1 MDSLPNKNAFEIHF
15 ISEDENFALQQSR
28 NLKNWIEDD
37 DELGLVKV
45 KQDRKQLAEDDAGGG
60 LLAILQVVAGAAL
73 EPIAK
78 TIQVW
83 MQERTKRSTAE
94 FSLEMESP
102 DGNKFKINSKNI
114 GADQKEFINEMINRF
129 EGNNSYEYK
138 ITENS

>member
-1 MDSLPNKNAFEIHF
+1 MTSTPNQTAFEIHF
-15 ISEDENFALQQSR
+15 ISADEDFALQQSK

-37 DELGLVKV
+37 EEIGPVKV

-102 DGNKFKINSKNI
+102 SGNKFKINSKNI
-114 GADQKEFINEMINRF
+114 GADQQDFINEMINRF
-129 EGNNSYEYK
+129 EGNNNYDYK

>member
-1 MDSLPNKNAFEIHF
+1 MEKLPKQNAFEIHF
-15 ISEDENFALQQSR
+15 ISADEDFALQQSK

-37 DELGLVKV
+37 EELVAVKV
-45 KQDRKQLAEDDAGGG
+45 KQDREHLAEDDAGGG
-60 LLAILQVVAGAAL
+60 LLAVLQIVAGAAL

-102 DGNKFKINSKNI
+102 KGNKFKINSKNI
-114 GADQKEFINEMINRF
+114 GAGEQEFINEMINRF
-129 EGNNSYEYK
+129 EGNNNYKYK
-138 ITENS
+138 ITESS